1 MALFENARGPRRWRN
16 EAGWRI
22 AGSRPLDA
30 SKVQAPGVVRL
41 PGGAFRLFYTAV
53 GPGRPHPQCQ
63 GYILSA
69 VSDDGLN
76 FTVEDGIRLATDP
89 DVPWRSRR
97 VLAPVVTVLSDGGWR
112 MYFESRGQVSL
123 PTVIASATSHD
134 LLTWEVEVGVRLQK
148 SSNIG
153 GPRFVRLR
161 DGRGR
166 IYCFS
171 SADRSVLSAITTDGI
186 TFEWE
191 PGVRLLG
198 GQAGLESSGITA
210 ADVIPS
216 ANPDNQWTML
226 YSAWQAVPPGTEV
239 PPHPST
245 SAALDASPDIDFAAA
260 SIAADMA
267 GYRSRIFTAT
277 SPDGL
282 TWHRH
287 SLALEGDGYN
297 GHHVGAV
304 HAEDMSVI
312 RLDDGHYRMYYAACD
327 ARGTWRIASAISEG

>member
-1 MALFENARGPRRWRN
+1 MTRFGNTRGPRRWRN

-22 AGSRPLDA
+22 AGSRTLDA
-30 SKVQAPGVVRL
+30 SKVQAPGVVRM
-41 PGGAFRLFYTAV
+41 PDGAFRLFYTAL
-53 GPGRPHPQCQ
+53 GPGKPYPQCQ

-69 VSDDGLN
+69 FSDDGLN
-76 FTVEDGIRLATDP
+76 FTVEDGFRIAPNP

-97 VLAPVVTVLSDGGWR
+97 VLAPTVTVLSDGGWR
-112 MYFESRGQVSL
+112 MYFESRGQVAR
-123 PTVIASATSHD
+123 PTVIGSATSRD
-134 LLTWEVEVGVRLQK
+134 LLTWEVEAGVRLQK

-171 SADRSVLSAITTDGI
+171 RADHGIVSAITTDGV

-191 PGVRLLG
+191 PGERFLG
-198 GQAGLESSGITA
+198 GQTIFESSGITA
-210 ADVIPS
+210 ADVIPP
-216 ANPDNQWTML
+216 AGPDDQWTML
-226 YSAWQAVPPGTEV
+226 YSAWQAAPLGTEV

-245 SAALDASPDIDFAAA
+245 NAALADSPDIDFATA
-260 SIAADMA
+260 SIASDMA

-282 TWHRH
+282 TWQRH

-327 ARGTWRIASAISEG
+327 ARGVWRIASAISED

>member
-1 MALFENARGPRRWRN
+1 MALCENTYIPKRWRN
-16 EAGWRI
+16 EAGWRV

-41 PGGAFRLFYTAV
+41 PDGGFRLFYTAV
-53 GPGRPHPQCQ
+53 GPGRPYPQCQ

-69 VSDDGLN
+69 LSDDGLN
-76 FTVEDGIRLATDP
+76 FTVEDGIRVAPDP
-89 DVPWRSRR
+89 EVPWRCRR
-97 VLAPVVTVLSDGGWR
+97 VLVPAVTALCGGGWR
-112 MYFESRGQVSL
+112 MYFESRGTVAL
-123 PTVIASATSHD
+123 PTVIASATSGD
-134 LLTWEVEVGVRLQK
+134 LMTWEIEEGVRLQK
-148 SSNIG
+148 PGDVG
-153 GPRFVRLR
+153 GPRFVRAP
-161 DGRGR
+161 DGCGR

-171 SADRSVLSAITTDGI
+171 RADRGVVSAITTDGL
-186 TFEWE
+186 TFQWE
-191 PGVRLLG
+191 PGVRFLG
-198 GQAGLESSGITA
+198 GQTELESSGITA
-210 ADVIPS
+210 ADVIPP
-216 ANPDNQWTML
+216 ARHGDQWTML

-239 PPHPST
+239 PPHPSLN
-245 SAALDASPDIDFAAA
+245 AAIADSPDIDFAAA

-267 GYRSRIFTAT
+267 GYRSRIFTAM

-282 TWHRH
+282 TWQRH

-327 ARGTWRIASAISEG
+327 AQGVWRVASAISED